1 MWLDNDI
8 QSPCPNKTTDLVN
21 GLVMIFGFRI
31 LCEAYYALGKDRFIV
46 FMTSAI
52 HIVADLETPTRQCT
66 NVAVPSN
73 LPASNT

>member
-1 MWLDNDI
+1 
-8 QSPCPNKTTDLVN
+8 
-21 GLVMIFGFRI
+21 MIFGFKI

-73 LPASNT
+73 LPASKTVKSVFVRPSDYMREVDARKTYQ

>member
-1 MWLDNDI
+1 
-8 QSPCPNKTTDLVN
+8 
-21 GLVMIFGFRI
+21 MIFGFNI

-66 NVAVPSN
+66 KVAVPSN
-73 LPASNT
+73 FPASNTMKLVFVRPHDYMREVDQRQTYQ